1 MNLFNHDSHPR
12 EKGTNQNH
20 IYQRYLQTSHDI
32 FKVICQGHINLRH
45 MFVYLQRHYPVLG
58 YLCHLSSACGQILS
72 TSDPSNITLSLLY
85 SRKCN
90 VLLPHSIQG
99 PVDFPLDQDIDKLGK
114 LNNPRKKTPLED
126 VPQSTPNR
134 QDPIDPLDVPSSRSS
149 SRSSLPAKT
158 ERGRSRRR
166 RNPDLTQ
173 NGDSDSEEDPPYEQ
187 APEDPQG
194 LISTLIKALNARP
207 TSDHTTSKFKTP
219 GMKAPDRFDGES
231 PSKLRPSSSLPILFS
246 NDPAPLPMIDKGYL
260 PCSVTLTKFATQNT
274 SSNLQMKESGKASA
288 YIAQFRTPI
297 SNQLERSAFTF
308 HFRKGLPPRITD
320 QLAISGLR
328 LTLTQLID
336 RTIERQLLPRQESLE
351 NQNSRSKTILQNLSN
366 KSQENRNNI
375 FRIFKYP
382 ASSSSKPNQDDS
394 KEISSVLSKEGFLKD
409 ERAREKKAYSFIGL
423 CKFSSEPSYWVSQ
436 KAKWTFKFSTFPSF
450 EWELVV
456 LDAPGMDDTIL
467 GHDFLVHWNPDV
479 NWKEGVIN
487 LRTNT
492 PSLLTFLLSK
502 LN

>member
-1 MNLFNHDSHPR
+1 M
-12 EKGTNQNH
+12 
-20 IYQRYLQTSHDI
+20 QRTPTRTRS
-32 FKVICQGHINLRH
+32 
-45 MFVYLQRHYPVLG
+45 
-58 YLCHLSSACGQILS
+58 
-72 TSDPSNITLSLLY
+72 
-85 SRKCN
+85 
-90 VLLPHSIQG
+90 QG

-134 QDPIDPLDVPSSRSS
+134 QDPIDPLHVPSSRSS

-231 PSKLRPSSSLPILFS
+231 PSKLRPFFELVESYSQTIL
-246 NDPAPLPMIDKGYL
+246 ALLPMTDKGFYSKKPDCIL
-260 PCSVTLTKFATQNT
+260 NNWDKFEQQLFTLFGDPNEVRNAEYELN
-274 SSNLQMKESGKASA
+274 NLQMKESSKAWNDA
-288 YIAQFRTPI
+288 
-297 SNQLERSAFTF
+297 AFTF

-328 LTLTQLID
+328 LTSLQQLID
-336 RTIERQLLPRQESLE
+336 RTIELD
-351 NQNSRSKTILQNLSN
+351 NCYHDKNRSKNQKTPRSKMILQNLMVIN
-366 KSQENRNNI
+366 LQENRNNSLPHLQVLQPRH
-375 FRIFKYP
+375 FRNQKPGQLPKRYLRFLVTKD
-382 ASSSSKPNQDDS
+382 SSRTTN
-394 KEISSVLSKEGFLKD
+394 VLGGK
-409 ERAREKKAYSFIGL
+409 KKAYSISDHPRVNLRTCETEAVPSSRFILFDSSNHPYRVLLDSGANVSFISL
-423 CKFSSEPSYWVSQ
+423 TFAKLQSLELIECKKFPIFLVSSSSEPSYWVSR
-436 KAKWTFKFSTFPSF
+436 KAKWIFKFSTFPSF

-492 PSLLTFLLSK
+492 HQSTNLSSVK

>member
-1 MNLFNHDSHPR
+1 M
-12 EKGTNQNH
+12 
-20 IYQRYLQTSHDI
+20 QRTPTRTRS
-32 FKVICQGHINLRH
+32 
-45 MFVYLQRHYPVLG
+45 
-58 YLCHLSSACGQILS
+58 
-72 TSDPSNITLSLLY
+72 
-85 SRKCN
+85 
-90 VLLPHSIQG
+90 QG

-134 QDPIDPLDVPSSRSS
+134 QDPIDPLHVPSSRSS

-219 GMKAPDRFDGES
+219 GMKARIDSTAKVFKTS
-231 PSKLRPSSSLPILFS
+231 PFSSSLVLYASSYLGGRAAQWFEPYLELLDSKKPDCILNNWDKFEQQLFTLFG
-246 NDPAPLPMIDKGYL
+246 DPNEVRNAEYEL
-260 PCSVTLTKFATQNT
+260 N
-274 SSNLQMKESGKASA
+274 NLQMKESSKAWNDA
-288 YIAQFRTPI
+288 
-297 SNQLERSAFTF
+297 AFTF

-328 LTLTQLID
+328 LTSLQQLID
-336 RTIERQLLPRQESLE
+336 RTIELD
-351 NQNSRSKTILQNLSN
+351 NCYHDKNRSKKPENSSKQDDSSKSNGN
-366 KSQENRNNI
+366 KSSRKPQQQSSASSST
-375 FRIFKYP
+375 P
-382 ASSSSKPNQDDS
+382 ASSFSKSKTRTTP
-394 KEISSVLSKEGFLKD
+394 KEISSVLGNEGFLKD
-409 ERAREKKAYSFIGL
+409 DERARREKEGL
-423 CKFSSEPSYWVSQ
+423 SILLGFP
-436 KAKWTFKFSTFPSF
+436 KAKWIFKFSTFPSF

-492 PSLLTFLLSK
+492 HQSTNLSSVKIELNSITDRIIELDDTFPPGDFEYPDSSPSIVSSK
-502 LN
+502 IME

>member
-1 MNLFNHDSHPR
+1 MARGNSKKRRRVSPTSSVSSTPAPTKNRLHPHKKNPP
-12 EKGTNQNH
+12 EIVELENSEEESLLTNQDDP
-20 IYQRYLQTSHDI
+20 IRSPKGLVLTDEQELI
-32 FKVICQGHINLRH
+32 LR
-45 MFVYLQRHYPVLG
+45 
-58 YLCHLSSACGQILS
+58 
-72 TSDPSNITLSLLY
+72 TITLSLLY
-85 SRKCN
+85 SRIMQRT
-90 VLLPHSIQG
+90 PTRTRSQG

-114 LNNPRKKTPLED
+114 LDNPRKKTPLED
-126 VPQSTPNR
+126 VPQSTPNC
-134 QDPIDPLDVPSSRSS
+134 QDPIDPLHVPSSRSS

-219 GMKAPDRFDGES
+219 GMKAPDRFNGEN
-231 PSKLRPSSSLPILFS
+231 SKKPDCILNNWDKFEQQLFTLFG
-246 NDPAPLPMIDKGYL
+246 DPNEVRNAEYEL
-260 PCSVTLTKFATQNT
+260 N
-274 SSNLQMKESGKASA
+274 NLQMKESSKALA
-288 YIAQFRTPI
+288 YITQFRTLQSRI
-297 SNQLERSAFTF
+297 SWNDAAFTF
-308 HFRKGLPPRITD
+308 HFRKGLPPRIID

-328 LTLTQLID
+328 LTSLQQLID
-336 RTIERQLLPRQESLE
+336 RTIELD
-351 NQNSRSKTILQNLSN
+351 NCYHDKNCSKKPETPQSKMILQNLMVIN
-366 KSQENRNNI
+366 LQENRNNSLPHLQVLQPRH
-375 FRIFKYP
+375 FRNQKPGQLPKRYLRFLVTKD
-382 ASSSSKPNQDDS
+382 SSRTTNVPGGK
-394 KEISSVLSKEGFLKD
+394 
-409 ERAREKKAYSFIGL
+409 KKAYSFIGL
-423 CKFSSEPSYWVSQ
+423 CSSSEPSYWVSQ
-436 KAKWTFKFSTFPSF
+436 KAKWIFKFSTFPSF

-492 PSLLTFLLSK
+492 HQ
-502 LN
+502 